1 MFGCS
6 LPTSVLN
13 ALAAVNAER
22 AGGLQS
28 TQYLIKLLN
37 EASQRGV
44 AYGAIILIA
53 SEAVLFFLNKR
64 YFFDSGKAIIDL
76 LKHVVLTSGSLLPYR
91 NVREEDRVG
100 LG

>member
-37 EASQRGV
+37 EVSQGEF

-53 SEAVLFFLNKR
+53 SEAVLFF
-64 YFFDSGKAIIDL
+64 
-76 LKHVVLTSGSLLPYR
+76 
-91 NVREEDRVG
+91 
-100 LG
+100 